1 MGKPIIINSTP
12 GTGKKIARV
21 DAMSKSVQ
29 AHLNGIADWFDEPRI
44 TLVVRTEKGGDLIM
58 TSDTADAAI
67 AALQAEVAR
76 AKAN

>member
-12 GTGKKIARV
+12 GKGKKIARV
-21 DAMSKSVQ
+21 DAMTKSVQ

-58 TSDTADAAI
+58 TNDTPDAAI
-67 AALQAEVAR
+67 AALAAEQNTP
-76 AKAN
+76 KEN

>member
-1 MGKPIIINSTP
+1 MGKPIIINTTP
-12 GTGKKIARV
+12 GKGVKIARV
-21 DAMSKSVQ
+21 DAMTKSVQ
-29 AHLNGIADWFDEPRI
+29 AHLNGIADWFDEPKI
-44 TLVVRTEKGGDLIM
+44 TLIVRTEKGGDLIM